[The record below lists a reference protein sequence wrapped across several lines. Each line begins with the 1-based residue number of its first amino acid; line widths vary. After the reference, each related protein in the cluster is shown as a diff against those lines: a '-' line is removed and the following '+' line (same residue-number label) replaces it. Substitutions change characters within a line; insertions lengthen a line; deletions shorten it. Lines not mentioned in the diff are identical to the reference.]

1 MRSEDA
7 VVSVVSLFID
17 SLLNGSSSITVR
29 VGVVVLRSASGTN
42 GGRVRP
48 DVVLGFV
55 DGSTVKELHFDVP
68 EVESVGPDG
77 LEDDGSNTHD
87 HLDDEDRQR
96 VILGSIGEDFHA

>member
-29 VGVVVLRSASGTN
+29 VGVVLRSASGTN

-87 HLDDEDRQR
+87 HLDDEDGQR